1 MNFKQFFTSFYL
13 FSKKYAKSIPLL
25 IVLVIFV
32 GSLFLLNG
40 SQKSEKTVTA
50 GIYANKDSYVT
61 DSLVDKMNSDFS
73 SVKFVKYDSTKKMK
87 DDIRSSKIQCGF
99 AFTDNMLEKLHEA
112 NLKDTI
118 DIYTT
123 KNNILVYLV
132 KEYLFSEVYS
142 EYAINE
148 LTNMLAKD
156 EAFEIKTTKD
166 KEELRELV
174 KTKFY
179 EYMNSSETFTV
190 VFENEDKSTV
200 DAGFIL
206 SSYLLIS
213 IRGMVSLIIMILAF
227 IGTFYLFRDTKSGV
241 FYHTYGINRCICK
254 FNEIFSM
261 TLYASVFCIIGLVIT
276 GNATNIF
283 KEIFAIVLYSL
294 GVSLYCY
301 ILYEL
306 IRNQTLFVALT
317 PFFIICCIIFCPIF
331 FNMAEIM
338 PIANKIAWA
347 FPPNYYIMF
356 F

>member
-1 MNFKQFFTSFYL
+1 
-13 FSKKYAKSIPLL
+13 
-25 IVLVIFV
+25 
-32 GSLFLLNG
+32 
-40 SQKSEKTVTA
+40 
-50 GIYANKDSYVT
+50 
-61 DSLVDKMNSDFS
+61 
-73 SVKFVKYDSTKKMK
+73 
-87 DDIRSSKIQCGF
+87 
-99 AFTDNMLEKLHEA
+99 
-112 NLKDTI
+112 
-118 DIYTT
+118 
-123 KNNILVYLV
+123 
-132 KEYLFSEVYS
+132 
-142 EYAINE
+142 
-148 LTNMLAKD
+148 
-156 EAFEIKTTKD
+156 
-166 KEELRELV
+166 
-174 KTKFY
+174 
-179 EYMNSSETFTV
+179 MNSSETFTV

-200 DAGFIL
+200 DASFIL